1 MLPSILA
8 CHLFCW
14 SCCITPKHNR
24 TQSFLSAP
32 TARHWRQQLLCFARH
47 RAVACKLHCYKIEY
61 CTIFLW
67 PMRFFFLSFCLLFAS
82 TNVTRSAKMRNIWLL
97 LLSSS
102 SSRNV
107 ISMRAFAVLF
117 AHGFSGSKYRSSN
130 VFNYVAADVSH
141 EDWTIK
147 RMIFFNFCIS
157 SYCWL
162 ALNRQEAQKEWV
174 SEAKHRS
181 LDLALNYVQ
190 CEWRAVS
197 IYLRSVF
204 IFFFLI
210 SFLFE
215 HGWKGKY
222 DMHLRARDDK
232 GFGHSILPNWNAV
245 AVLNPATYCATL
257 PHPCRV
263 TIAIKHSMNIRDQM
277 FRRESNAATERVSQN
292 NNSFHI
298 STEWYAIVAGS
309 IVLSQ
314 ADGYSSRERTAK
326 VPSV

>member
-1 MLPSILA
+1 MRSQVVQMWKEMHPTSSFHLMLPSILA

-147 RMIFFNFCIS
+147 RMIFF
-157 SYCWL
+157 
-162 ALNRQEAQKEWV
+162 
-174 SEAKHRS
+174 
-181 LDLALNYVQ
+181 
-190 CEWRAVS
+190 
-197 IYLRSVF
+197 
-204 IFFFLI
+204 
-210 SFLFE
+210 
-215 HGWKGKY
+215 
-222 DMHLRARDDK
+222 
-232 GFGHSILPNWNAV
+232 
-245 AVLNPATYCATL
+245 
-257 PHPCRV
+257 
-263 TIAIKHSMNIRDQM
+263 
-277 FRRESNAATERVSQN
+277 
-292 NNSFHI
+292 
-298 STEWYAIVAGS
+298 
-309 IVLSQ
+309 
-314 ADGYSSRERTAK
+314 
-326 VPSV
+326 

>member
-1 MLPSILA
+1 M
-8 CHLFCW
+8 W
-14 SCCITPKHNR
+14 VKSC
-24 TQSFLSAP
+24 FDLS
-32 TARHWRQQLLCFARH
+32 
-47 RAVACKLHCYKIEY
+47 
-61 CTIFLW
+61 
-67 PMRFFFLSFCLLFAS
+67 SFCF
-82 TNVTRSAKMRNIWLL
+82 
-97 LLSSS
+97 
-102 SSRNV
+102 
-107 ISMRAFAVLF
+107 
-117 AHGFSGSKYRSSN
+117 Y
-130 VFNYVAADVSH
+130 
-141 EDWTIK
+141 
-147 RMIFFNFCIS
+147 
-157 SYCWL
+157 
-162 ALNRQEAQKEWV
+162 
-174 SEAKHRS
+174 
-181 LDLALNYVQ
+181 
-190 CEWRAVS
+190 
-197 IYLRSVF
+197 

-298 STEWYAIVAGS
+298 STEWYAIVASS

-326 VPSV
+326 VPSVWFLLYPSAGARICMHVLAATTQALWIHPQPIVCFQFPAFPPSLPLTPLTNSSKQPWAKILCNERKNTNNKH